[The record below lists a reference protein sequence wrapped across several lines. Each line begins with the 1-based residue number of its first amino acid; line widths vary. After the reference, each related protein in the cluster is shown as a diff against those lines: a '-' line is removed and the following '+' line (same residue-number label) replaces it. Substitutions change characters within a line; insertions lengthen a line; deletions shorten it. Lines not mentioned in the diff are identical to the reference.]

1 MGIKVRYR
9 ARLAQFTNTGE
20 ETLEAASV
28 KDVLAH
34 IKKSFGAD
42 AEKNAKA
49 MIVAVNGQSVL
60 QLRHFKTP
68 LQDGDEVSFLPICG
82 GG

>member
-9 ARLAQFTNTGE
+9 ARLAELTNTGE
-20 ETLEAASV
+20 ETLEASTV

-34 IKKSFGAD
+34 IKKKFGPE

-68 LQDGDEVSFLPICG
+68 LQDGDEIAFLPICG